1 MRAVETK
8 TSLTLGIKICVEK
21 RNYVKDCFS
30 NAEVLLLNTQTPNQT
45 SQQHFVGQ
53 FDIFFLPIFPSEI
66 FFSGQEF
73 LRMLPILQPRL
84 L

>member
-21 RNYVKDCFS
+21 RNYVKDRFS

-45 SQQHFVGQ
+45 SQQHFLQ
-53 FDIFFLPIFPSEI
+53 KC
-66 FFSGQEF
+66 FFSSIAEVK
-73 LRMLPILQPRL
+73 
-84 L
+84 